1 MRANSKRDVDKSMK
15 LGLWSTDEHSRLA
28 SALSSAKVMLF
39 FLTQETASFNGYCT
53 ATSTLRPA
61 SRDFSPNHSEFTV
74 SWNAKCVPLSSI
86 D

>member
-1 MRANSKRDVDKSMK
+1 MK